1 MTMIKKLAAGACA
14 LCVASMSF
22 AQTGGQPSADKLAQA
37 RQMRDKAV
45 DYLLSQQDERT
56 GGWSVRPD
64 GPNLPAITGLVLLGM
79 TADDAL
85 PTRDNATRRAVDRG
99 YEFMY
104 GYQQGD
110 GGIYD
115 RILPQYNTAISL
127 AALSRLDTQRADEAS
142 KKALAYLR
150 TLQYSDDNPNPEL
163 QVSRSH
169 AFYGGIGY
177 GGSGRPDNSNMHMFM
192 MALEEAGVPS
202 DDPAV
207 QRALVFLSR
216 TQMDDRINDMDYAR
230 GSRQGGFV
238 YATSP
243 SGEQVGEGESKAS
256 MIEET
261 MDDGTKIS
269 RLRAYGSMTYA
280 GFKSYVYA
288 QLPADDLRVTQARRW
303 IGENYTLEENPGLGD
318 EGTYYFF
325 LTFSRA
331 LDAFGEP
338 TLEVTADDG
347 STREANW
354 ANDLIDRLAELQNE
368 DGSFRPVN
376 DRWMENDPVLITAY
390 TLIALGEVLD

>member
-1 MTMIKKLAAGACA
+1 MKAVKRLVAIAGALA
-14 LCVASMSF
+14 VSSASL
-22 AQTGGQPSADKLAQA
+22 AQTGGRPSDEHLDTA
-37 RQMRDKAV
+37 RQMRDKAAAF
-45 DYLLSQQDERT
+45 LLSQQDEDT
-56 GGWSVRPD
+56 GGWNVRPD

-79 TADDAL
+79 TADEAFAQ
-85 PTRDNATRRAVDRG
+85 RDDATRAALDKA
-99 YEFMY
+99 YEYVFSM
-104 GYQQGD
+104 QQGD

-127 AALSRLDTQRADEAS
+127 AAISRLDTRRADDAA
-142 KKALAYLR
+142 KKALEYLR
-150 TLQYSDDNPNPEL
+150 TLQYSEDNPNPEL
-163 QVSRSH
+163 QVSREH
-169 AFYGGIGY
+169 PFYGGIGY

-207 QRALVFLSR
+207 QRALVFLER
-216 TQMDDRINDMDYAR
+216 TQMDDRINDMEYAE

-238 YATSP
+238 YATAPDGQS
-243 SGEQVGEGESKAS
+243 VGQGESKAN

-261 MDDGTKIS
+261 LDDGTKIS

-288 QLPADDLRVTQARRW
+288 QLPADDLRVTQARTW
-303 IGENYTLEENPGLGD
+303 IGENYTLEENPGLGA

-338 TLEVTADDG
+338 TLEVVTEDG

-354 ANDLIDRLAELQNE
+354 ANDLIDRLGELQNE
-368 DGSFRPVN
+368 DGSFRSVN

-390 TLIALGEVLD
+390 AMIALGEVLD

>member
-1 MTMIKKLAAGACA
+1 MRAIRHIVAIAGVLVMGSMALA
-14 LCVASMSF
+14 
-22 AQTGGQPSADKLAQA
+22 QRGGQPSDEHLDRA
-37 RQMRDKAV
+37 RQMRDKAAA
-45 DYLLSQQDERT
+45 YLLSQQDEGT
-56 GGWSVRPD
+56 GGWNVRPD

-79 TADDAL
+79 TADDAFAQ
-85 PTRDNATRRAVDRG
+85 RDDKTMAAIDEA
-99 YEFMY
+99 YEYIYSM
-104 GYQQGD
+104 QQGD
-110 GGIYD
+110 GGVYD

-127 AALSRLDTQRADEAS
+127 AALSRLDTRRAQDAAA
-142 KKALAYLR
+142 KALAYLR
-150 TLQYSDDNPNPEL
+150 TLQYSEDNPNPEL

-169 AFYGGIGY
+169 PFYGGIGY

-192 MALEEAGVPS
+192 WALEEAGVPS

-207 QRALVFLSR
+207 RRALVFLSR
-216 TQMDDRINDMDYAR
+216 TQMDDRINDMDYAQ

-243 SGEQVGEGESKAS
+243 SGEQVGEGESKAN

-288 QLPADDLRVTQARRW
+288 ELDADDLRVTTARDW
-303 IGENYTLEENPGLGD
+303 ISKNYTLEHNPGLGA
-318 EGTYYFF
+318 EGTYYYL

-331 LDAFGEP
+331 LDALGQP
-338 TLEVTADDG
+338 MLEVVTQDG

-368 DGSFRPVN
+368 DGSFRSLN

-390 TLIALGEVLD
+390 AMVALGEVLD

>member
-1 MTMIKKLAAGACA
+1 MTGLRRIMTVAGAFAFGTTA
-14 LCVASMSF
+14 L
-22 AQTGGQPSADKLAQA
+22 AQTGGQPTAEHLDQA
-37 RQMRDKAV
+37 RQMRDKAAAF
-45 DYLLSQQDERT
+45 LLSQQDEDT
-56 GGWSVRPD
+56 GGWNLRPD
-64 GPNLPAITGLVLLGM
+64 GPNLPAFTGLVLLGM
-79 TADDAL
+79 TADEAFAQ
-85 PTRDNATRRAVDRG
+85 RDDATRTALEAA
-99 YEFMY
+99 YEFLYSM
-104 GYQQGD
+104 QQGD

-127 AALSRLDTQRADEAS
+127 AALSRLDTKRAEDAT
-142 KKALAYLR
+142 KDALAYLR
-150 TLQYSDDNPNPEL
+150 TLQYSEDNPNPEL

-177 GGSGRPDNSNMHMFM
+177 GGGGRPDNSNMHMFM
-192 MALEEAGVPS
+192 WALEEAGVPS

-207 QRALVFLSR
+207 QRALVFLER
-216 TQMDDRINDMDYAR
+216 TQMDDRINDMDYAT

-243 SGEQVGEGESKAS
+243 SGEQLGAGESKAK

-261 MDDGTKIS
+261 LDDGTKIS

-288 QLPADDLRVTQARRW
+288 DLDASDLRVTAARDW
-303 IGENYTLEENPGLGD
+303 ISKNYTLEHNPGLGA
-318 EGTYYFF
+318 EGTYYFL

-338 TLEVTADDG
+338 ILEITSEEG

-368 DGSFRPVN
+368 DGSFRSVN
-376 DRWMENDPVLITAY
+376 DRWMENDPVLITSYA
-390 TLIALGEVLD
+390 LVALGEVLD

>member
-1 MTMIKKLAAGACA
+1 MEAMKRLVAIAGALAVGGVA
-14 LCVASMSF
+14 L
-22 AQTGGQPSADKLAQA
+22 AQTGGQPSDERLDQA
-37 RQMRDKAV
+37 RQMRDKAAS
-45 DYLLSQQDERT
+45 YLLSQQDEDT
-56 GGWSVRPD
+56 GGWNVRPD
-64 GPNLPAITGLVLLGM
+64 GPNLPAITSLALLGM
-79 TADDAL
+79 TADEAFAQRNNETKAAL
-85 PTRDNATRRAVDRG
+85 DTA
-99 YEFMY
+99 YEYVFSM
-104 GYQQGD
+104 QQGD

-127 AALSRLDTQRADEAS
+127 AAISRLDTQRADDAA

-150 TLQYSDDNPNPEL
+150 TLQYSEDNPNPEL

-207 QRALVFLSR
+207 QRALVFLGR
-216 TQMDDRINDMDYAR
+216 TQMDDRINDMDYAE

-243 SGEQVGEGESKAS
+243 NGEQVGVGESKAN

-261 MDDGTKIS
+261 LDDGTVIS
-269 RLRAYGSMTYA
+269 RLRCYGSMTYA

-288 QLPADDLRVTQARRW
+288 DLPADDLRVTQARKW
-303 IGENYTLEENPGLGD
+303 ISENYTLKENPGLGA

-338 TLEVTADDG
+338 TLEVVTDEG
-347 STREANW
+347 STRQVNW
-354 ANDLIDRLAELQNE
+354 ADDLVARLAELQNE
-368 DGSFRPVN
+368 DGSFRSVN

-390 TLIALGEVLD
+390 AMIALGEVLD

>member
-1 MTMIKKLAAGACA
+1 MNAWKKLA
-14 LCVASMSF
+14 CVAGTLAASVAL
-22 AQTGGQPSADKLAQA
+22 AQTGGQPSAEHVA
-37 RQMRDKAV
+37 RATEMRDKAAA
-45 DYLLSQQDERT
+45 YLLAQQDDDT
-56 GGWSVRPD
+56 GGWNVRPD

-79 TADDAL
+79 TADDAFA
-85 PTRDNATRRAVDRG
+85 TRDDQTEAAIGRG
-99 YEFMY
+99 YEYIYSM
-104 GYQQGD
+104 QQND

-127 AALSRLDTQRADEAS
+127 AALARLDTRRAEDAARE
-142 KKALAYLR
+142 ALAFLR
-150 TLQYSDDNPNPEL
+150 TLQYSEANDNPEL
-163 QVSRSH
+163 RVSRSH
-169 AFYGGIGY
+169 PFYGGIGY

-192 MALEEAGVPS
+192 WALEEAGVPS

-216 TQMDDRINDMDYAR
+216 TQMDDRINDMDYAE

-238 YATSP
+238 YATAP
-243 SGEQVGEGESKAS
+243 SGEAVGQGESKAA

-280 GFKSYVYA
+280 GFKSYLYA
-288 QLPADDLRVTQARRW
+288 ELPRDDLRVTAARDW
-303 IGENYTLEENPGLGD
+303 ISKNYTLEENPGLGP
-318 EGTYYFF
+318 EGTYYYL

-338 TLEVTADDG
+338 TLEVVDGDGSARAVNWADD
-347 STREANW
+347 
-354 ANDLIDRLAELQNE
+354 LVDRLAELQND

-390 TLIALGEVLD
+390 AMVALGEVLD

>member
-1 MTMIKKLAAGACA
+1 MTMIKKLAASACA
-14 LCVASMSF
+14 LCVASMSL

-45 DYLLSQQDERT
+45 AYLLGQQDEQT

-85 PTRDNATRRAVDRG
+85 PTRDNATKQAVDQA
-99 YEFMY
+99 YEFIY

-207 QRALVFLSR
+207 QRALVFLGR
-216 TQMDDRINDMDYAR
+216 TQMDDRINDMPYAE
-230 GSRQGGFV
+230 GSRQGGFI

-243 SGEQVGEGESKAS
+243 SGDQVGAGESKAS

-261 MDDGTKIS
+261 LDDGTKIS
-269 RLRAYGSMTYA
+269 RLRCYGSMTYA

-288 QLPADDLRVTQARRW
+288 ELPADDLRVTQARKW
-303 IGENYTLEENPGLGD
+303 IGEHYTLEENPGLGA

-338 TLEVTADDG
+338 TLEVTAEDG
-347 STREANW
+347 STRETNW
-354 ANDLIDRLAELQNE
+354 ANDLIDRLATLQNE
-368 DGSFRPVN
+368 DGSFQPVN
-376 DRWMENDPVLITAY
+376 DRWMENNPVLITAY